1 MTDTAKTELE
11 LLKER
16 ADDMGIKYS
25 PNIGVETLRA
35 KVNEKLAPK
44 EEAAPQGANAKRNA
58 IIKEATKLVRVHIQ
72 PLNPSKKDSEG
83 EFFRTGN
90 SVVKTISRFVP
101 FNQDTHIEQ
110 MLYTQIKSQKYAG
123 VRMVKRNGKEV
134 PEKQLRNAYQIEVLP
149 QLTEQELKDL
159 AAEQA
164 KRQSV

>member
-1 MTDTAKTELE
+1 MTDTTKTELE
-11 LLKER
+11 TLKER

-25 PNIGVETLRA
+25 PNIGVETLRE
-35 KVNEKLAPK
+35 KVNDKLAPK
-44 EEAAPQGANAKRNA
+44 AEAAPAKNKNQA

-72 PLNPSKKDSEG
+72 ALNPSKKDSEG

-101 FNQDTHIEQ
+101 FNQDTHIEH
-110 MLYTQIKSQKYAG
+110 MLYNVIKNQKYAG
-123 VRMVKRNGKEV
+123 VRMVKRNGKES
-134 PEKQLRNAYQIEVLP
+134 PEKVLRNAYQIEVLP
-149 QLTEQELKDL
+149 QLTEKELKDL

>member
-1 MTDTAKTELE
+1 MTDTTKTELE
-11 LLKER
+11 TLKER
-16 ADDMGIKYS
+16 ADVMGIKYS
-25 PNIGVETLRA
+25 PNIGVDTLRE
-35 KVNEKLAPK
+35 KVNAKLAPK
-44 EEAAPQGANAKRNA
+44 VEAAPAKNKNQA

-110 MLYTQIKSQKYAG
+110 MLYNVIKNQKYAG
-123 VRMVKRNGKEV
+123 VRMVKRNGKES
-134 PEKQLRNAYQIEVLP
+134 PEKVLRNAYQIEVLP
-149 QLTEQELKDL
+149 QLTEKELKDL

>member
-1 MTDTAKTELE
+1 MTDTTKTELE
-11 LLKER
+11 TLKER

-25 PNIGVETLRA
+25 PNIGVDTLRE
-35 KVNEKLAPK
+35 KVNAKLAPK
-44 EEAAPQGANAKRNA
+44 VEASPAKNKDQA
-58 IIKEATKLVRVHIQ
+58 ILKEATKLVRVHIQ
-72 PLNPSKKDSEG
+72 ALNPSKKDSEG

-101 FNQDTHIEQ
+101 FNQDTHIEH
-110 MLYTQIKSQKYAG
+110 MLYNVIKTQKYAG

-134 PEKQLRNAYQIEVLP
+134 PEKVLRNAYQIEVLP
-149 QLTEQELKDL
+149 QLTEKELKDL